1 MGTYGV
7 DDYVQY
13 VHVYMYLYV
22 QTVYCTV
29 SSFILIV
36 TVHVDTN
43 TYTDLSPSES
53 NTD

>member
-22 QTVYCTV
+22 QTVYC
-29 SSFILIV
+29 
-36 TVHVDTN
+36 
-43 TYTDLSPSES
+43 SEQLYIDCDS
-53 NTD
+53 AC